1 MLFLSYP
8 ELLMKQKMFTNPV
21 FLYPRWKEKNKNRN
35 KKNPPSKKLSLS
47 FTVQVKLKKETALDK
62 VYNDYFVP

>member
-8 ELLMKQKMFTNPV
+8 ELLMKQKNVYKPCFPLPKME
-21 FLYPRWKEKNKNRN
+21 R
-35 KKNPPSKKLSLS
+35 KKQKQKQKKTPSKKLSLS